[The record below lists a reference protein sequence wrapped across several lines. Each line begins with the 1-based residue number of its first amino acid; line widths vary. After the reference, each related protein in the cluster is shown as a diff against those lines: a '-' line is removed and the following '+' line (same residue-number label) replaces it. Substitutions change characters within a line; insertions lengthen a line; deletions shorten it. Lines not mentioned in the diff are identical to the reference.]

1 MLRVILRTV
10 LCLMVAAMLPPLNN
24 GTWAGQLRP
33 VALELVLAID
43 TSSSVDSA
51 EFELQKRGL
60 ARAFRHP
67 KIAKAVADCGGE
79 GVAVTVVQWSGN
91 RMQLTSVDWAL
102 MRDGKGAA
110 ALAASIEAAPRLLT
124 GFTGLGGA
132 IRFSLKRI
140 EENRYEG
147 RRKVI
152 DISGDGPSSG
162 LRPYLER
169 DRAVG
174 KGATI
179 NGLAILN
186 EEPDLARYYADYL
199 IGGPGAFLMSVGSY
213 EDFAD
218 AILKKLAREITCPKV
233 ALDVYKTLR
242 RQPAGASGN
251 PRPWQTP
258 AQELETNA
266 AR

>member
-1 MLRVILRTV
+1 MLRVTPRTV
-10 LCLMVAAMLPPLNN
+10 LCLMVGAMLPPLNN

-43 TSSSVDSA
+43 TSSSIDSA
-51 EFELQKRGL
+51 EFELQKRGI

-67 KIAKAVADCGGE
+67 EIAKAVSDCGGE
-79 GVAVTVVQWSGN
+79 GVAVAVVQWSSN
-91 RMQLTSVDWAL
+91 RMQVTSVDWAL
-102 MRDGKGAA
+102 IRDGKGAA

-124 GFTGLGGA
+124 GSTWLGGA
-132 IRFSLKRI
+132 VRFSLNKI

-152 DISGDGPSSG
+152 DISGDGSSSG
-162 LRPYLER
+162 LNPALER

-174 KGATI
+174 RGATI

-186 EEPDLARYYADYL
+186 EEPDLARHYAEYL
-199 IGGPGAFLMSVGSY
+199 IGGPGAFLMSVGSF
-213 EDFAD
+213 EGFAG
-218 AILKKLAREITCPKV
+218 AFLKKLAREISCAKV
-233 ALDVYKTLR
+233 ALNDDEALR
-242 RQPAGASGN
+242 RQPAGRVGN
-251 PRPWQTP
+251 PRSRQAL
-258 AQELETNA
+258 AQEPEANA